1 MRLNGDNVFVIG
13 NIAILTCPRGSI
25 AEVAIIHPDYAG
37 GVGIVSKSDRERL
50 DRNKIRPQN
59 KRTRR

>member
-1 MRLNGDNVFVIG
+1 MRLNGDNVYVIG

-37 GVGIVSKSDRERL
+37 GVGLVTDSDRQRL
-50 DRNKIRPQN
+50 DRNKIRKQN
-59 KRTRR
+59 RRSAR